1 MNLKKTLIMAIFQS
15 KKQTANSTEVEANNI
30 IGKGTKI
37 IGDLLTQGNIRID
50 GEINGN
56 ITSKSK
62 VALGAGSNLKG
73 NLVASNAEIEGE
85 ITGNLFIAELL
96 TLKANAVINGD
107 VCALRMI
114 TEPGAKIN
122 GQCKVGEAPKVTT
135 SLQNSALNGTSNS
148 GINGKNN
155 ERKIEQKSERQLAT
169 SR

>member
-1 MNLKKTLIMAIFQS
+1 MFQS
-15 KKQTANSTEVEANNI
+15 KKQTVGSTEVEANNI

-37 IGDLLTQGNIRID
+37 IGDLITQGNIRID

-62 VALGAGSNLKG
+62 VALGSGSNLKG
-73 NLVASNAEIEGE
+73 NLVSSNAEIEGE
-85 ITGNLFIAELL
+85 VTGNLFIAELL
-96 TLKANAVINGD
+96 ILKANAVINGD

-135 SLQNSALNGTSNS
+135 SLQNPTLNSSSNS
-148 GINGKNN
+148 GINGKKN
-155 ERKIEQKSERQLAT
+155 ERQIEQKSERELQT

>member
-1 MNLKKTLIMAIFQS
+1 MAMFPS
-15 KKQTANSTEVEANNI
+15 KKQTVGSSEVEANNI

-62 VALGAGSNLKG
+62 VALGSGSKLQG

-85 ITGNLFIAELL
+85 VTGNIFVAELL
-96 TLKANAVINGD
+96 ILKANAVINGD
-107 VCALRMI
+107 VCVLRMI

-122 GQCKVGEAPKVTT
+122 GQCKVGEAPKIT
-135 SLQNSALNGTSNS
+135 SSQNPILNGAANSA
-148 GINGKNN
+148 INGKQK
-155 ERKIEQKSERQLAT
+155 ERLEQKSEPELQT

>member
-1 MNLKKTLIMAIFQS
+1 MFQS
-15 KKQTANSTEVEANNI
+15 KKQNVGSSEVEANNI

-62 VALGAGSNLKG
+62 VALGTGSNLKG

-85 ITGNLFIAELL
+85 ITGNIFIAELL
-96 TLKANAVINGD
+96 VLKANAVIHGD

-135 SLQNSALNGTSNS
+135 SLQNSTLNSNS
-148 GINGKNN
+148 NAALNGKNN
-155 ERKIEQKSERQLAT
+155 ERKSERELET
-169 SR
+169 SK

>member
-1 MNLKKTLIMAIFQS
+1 MAMFQS
-15 KKQTANSTEVEANNI
+15 KKQTVGSAEVEANNI

-62 VALGAGSNLKG
+62 VALGAGSRLEG
-73 NLVASNAEIEGE
+73 NLVSSNAEIEGE
-85 ITGNLFIAELL
+85 VTGNIFVAELL
-96 TLKANAVINGD
+96 ILKANAVINGD
-107 VCALRMI
+107 VCTLRMI

-135 SLQNSALNGTSNS
+135 SLSSPALNGTSKPVL
-148 GINGKNN
+148 NGKSN
-155 ERKIEQKSERQLAT
+155 ERELAT

>member
-1 MNLKKTLIMAIFQS
+1 MAMFQS
-15 KKQTANSTEVEANNI
+15 KKNTTTSSEVEANNI

-62 VALGAGSNLKG
+62 VALGSGSNLKG
-73 NLVASNAEIEGE
+73 NLVANNAEIEGE
-85 ITGNLFIAELL
+85 ITGNIFIAELL
-96 TLKANAVINGD
+96 ILKANAVINGD
-107 VCALRMI
+107 VCALRML

-122 GQCKVGEAPKVTT
+122 GQCKVGEAPKATT
-135 SLQNSALNGTSNS
+135 SLQNPTLNTSSTSALNS
-148 GINGKNN
+148 KKN
-155 ERKIEQKSERQLAT
+155 ERQIEQKPELQT

>member
-1 MNLKKTLIMAIFQS
+1 MAMFQS
-15 KKQTANSTEVEANNI
+15 KKQTVSSKEVEANNI

-62 VALGAGSNLKG
+62 VALGGGSNLKG
-73 NLVASNAEIEGE
+73 NLVSSNAEIEGE
-85 ITGNLFIAELL
+85 VTGNIFIAELL
-96 TLKANAVINGD
+96 ILKANAVINGD

-122 GQCKVGEAPKVTT
+122 GQCKVGEAPKVT
-135 SLQNSALNGTSNS
+135 SLSHSTLNSSSNS
-148 GINGKNN
+148 GNSGLNGKKN
-155 ERKIEQKSERQLAT
+155 ERQIEQKSERELQT

>member
-1 MNLKKTLIMAIFQS
+1 MAMFQS
-15 KKQTANSTEVEANNI
+15 KKQTVGSSEVEANNI

-62 VALGAGSNLKG
+62 VALGSGSKLQG

-85 ITGNLFIAELL
+85 VIGNIFIAELL
-96 TLKANAVINGD
+96 VLKANAVINGD

-114 TEPGAKIN
+114 TEPGAKIT
-122 GQCKVGEAPKVTT
+122 GQCKVGEAPKITS
-135 SLQNSALNGTSNS
+135 SLQNPTLNGSSNS
-148 GINGKNN
+148 GLNSKKN
-155 ERKIEQKSERQLAT
+155 ERQIEQQAERELQT
-169 SR
+169 S

>member
-1 MNLKKTLIMAIFQS
+1 MFQS
-15 KKQTANSTEVEANNI
+15 KKQTTSSSAEAEANNI

-50 GEINGN
+50 GEIDGN

-62 VALGAGSNLKG
+62 VALGSGSNLKG

-85 ITGNLFIAELL
+85 VTGNIFIAELL
-96 TLKANAVINGD
+96 ILKANAVINGD
-107 VCALRMI
+107 VFVLRMI

-122 GQCKVGEAPKVTT
+122 GQCKVGEAPKVT
-135 SLQNSALNGTSNS
+135 SLSNAALNSSPNS
-148 GINGKNN
+148 LNGKKN
-155 ERKIEQKSERQLAT
+155 ERQIGQKSERELQT

>member
-1 MNLKKTLIMAIFQS
+1 MAMFQS
-15 KKQTANSTEVEANNI
+15 KKQTVGSKEVEANNI

-62 VALGAGSNLKG
+62 VALGSGSNLKG
-73 NLVASNAEIEGE
+73 NLVSSNAEIEGE
-85 ITGNLFIAELL
+85 ITGNIFIAELL
-96 TLKANAVINGD
+96 ILKANAVINGD

-122 GQCKVGEAPKVTT
+122 GQCKVGEAPKITT
-135 SLQNSALNGTSNS
+135 SLQNGALNGAANS
-148 GINGKNN
+148 VLNGKNN
-155 ERKIEQKSERQLAT
+155 ERKLERKLET
-169 SR
+169 SK

>member
-1 MNLKKTLIMAIFQS
+1 MAMFQS
-15 KKQTANSTEVEANNI
+15 KKQTVSSKEVEANNI

-62 VALGAGSNLKG
+62 VALGSGSSLKG
-73 NLVASNAEIEGE
+73 NLVSSNAEIEGE

-96 TLKANAVINGD
+96 ILKANAVINGD

-122 GQCKVGEAPKVTT
+122 GQCKIGEAPKITS
-135 SLQNSALNGTSNS
+135 SLQSTAPNSTSNS
-148 GINGKNN
+148 GLNGKKN
-155 ERKIEQKSERQLAT
+155 ERQIEQKSERELQT

>member
-1 MNLKKTLIMAIFQS
+1 MAMFPS
-15 KKQTANSTEVEANNI
+15 KKQTTGSTEVEANNI

-62 VALGAGSNLKG
+62 VALGSGSNLKG
-73 NLVASNAEIEGE
+73 NLVSSNAEIEGE

-96 TLKANAVINGD
+96 VLKANAVINGD

-122 GQCKVGEAPKVTT
+122 GQCKVGEAPKVT
-135 SLQNSALNGTSNS
+135 SAQNSALNGTSNS
-148 GINGKNN
+148 VLNGKNN
-155 ERKIEQKSERQLAT
+155 EKQLERQLEKA
-169 SR
+169 